1 MSCFLWLILFLQ
13 INQCIADG
21 KQGRSLPHDFKFT
34 QQTGAKVQHES
45 IWAYPVG
52 GVLQDLIP
60 FTPETH
66 SNADSHSNSTTEV
79 DPEGTMLSMTAD
91 SSTFASGYD

>member
-1 MSCFLWLILFLQ
+1 MLINLQ
-13 INQCIADG
+13 VNRCIGDG

-34 QQTGAKVQHES
+34 QRTGTKVQHGS

-66 SNADSHSNSTTEV
+66 SNAESHSNSTTEV

-91 SSTFASGYD
+91 SSVFTSGYG